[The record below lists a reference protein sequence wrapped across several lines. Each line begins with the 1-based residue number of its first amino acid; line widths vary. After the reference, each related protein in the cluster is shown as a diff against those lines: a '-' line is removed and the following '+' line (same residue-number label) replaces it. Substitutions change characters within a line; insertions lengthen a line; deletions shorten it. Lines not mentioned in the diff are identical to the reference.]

1 MDECVNKQ
9 SLIEYFRKQADMGRE
24 LFEVYGGD
32 FGVEAETLY
41 SVAEEIVD
49 FPAVDVAPVRY
60 GR

>member
-32 FGVEAETLY
+32 LTK
-41 SVAEEIVD
+41 
-49 FPAVDVAPVRY
+49 PN
-60 GR
+60 